1 MVSHTTQHPAIL
13 SNGPRKQASSQRQT
27 PSLFGLAE
35 LLLKDRE
42 QLFRLMR
49 EHDNLSTLL
58 PSLLLLTLAGT
69 VPMGIV
75 MGSYSGGWQV
85 LFAAIKVP
93 LILLVTLAI
102 CQLPFW
108 TWGKYFRARLQMGQ
122 VAGITLSAM
131 ATTSLLLL
139 GLCPLL
145 WLVVGGGTA
154 KYHVAILTVVG
165 VFLLSGL
172 GGVRVLFQGLIHVA
186 SPADPKQREGLLK
199 MAWVWMGLYTIVGMQ
214 VVWILRPF
222 LSHPWAKHESVVFFR
237 SLDSNVY
244 QAIWKTLMGVLGL

>member
-13 SNGPRKQASSQRQT
+13 SKQPRKQTSSQDGS

-42 QLFRLMR
+42 GLFRLMR
-49 EHDNLSTLL
+49 EHDNLATLL

-93 LILLVTLAI
+93 LILLATLAI

-108 TWGKYFRARLQMGQ
+108 TWGKYFRAKLQMGQ
-122 VAGITLSAM
+122 VAAITLSAM

-139 GLCPLL
+139 GLCPAL

-172 GGVRVLFQGLIHVA
+172 GGIRVLFQGLMHVV
-186 SPADPKQREGLLK
+186 SPSNSKQRQDLIQ
-199 MAWVWMGLYTIVGMQ
+199 MAWVWMALYAIVGMQ

-222 LSHPWAKHESVVFFR
+222 LGHPWAKHEAVVFFR

-244 QAIWKTLMGVLGL
+244 QAIWKTLMGALGL